1 LRDGLDIGT
10 DFAFNP
16 RKLFCKTHP
25 NLEVEYC
32 NEISGNFYCKTCR
45 SKYQGQDDKVLSS
58 ICRDIQTTLSELKSN
73 YMVKKQTLVTKLDR
87 NQKSMEE
94 LFNYYYNTLDSIR
107 NEILAEEYK
116 LRDKMNVFETE
127 LK

>member
-1 LRDGLDIGT
+1 
-10 DFAFNP
+10 
-16 RKLFCKTHP
+16 
-25 NLEVEYC
+25 
-32 NEISGNFYCKTCR
+32 
-45 SKYQGQDDKVLSS
+45 
-58 ICRDIQTTLSELKSN
+58 
-73 YMVKKQTLVTKLDR
+73 MVKKQTLVTKLDR